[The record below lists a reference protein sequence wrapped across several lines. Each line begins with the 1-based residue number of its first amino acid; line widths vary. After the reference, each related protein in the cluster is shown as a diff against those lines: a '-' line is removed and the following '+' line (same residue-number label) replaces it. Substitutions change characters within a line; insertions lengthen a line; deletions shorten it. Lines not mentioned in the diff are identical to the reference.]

1 MMYNIISST
10 SLTTMFQ
17 PQTNHANM
25 KSKSEKAVLG
35 PNEFSF
41 YLDAWLYCI
50 KNSIS
55 LEKILRKNW
64 DVWKVE
70 V

>member
-1 MMYNIISST
+1 
-10 SLTTMFQ
+10 MFQ

-55 LEKILRKNW
+55 LDKILRKNW